1 VTSLSGWTRLPQRPR
16 LVPGLIGALRLAN
29 SSAVRSFEKRD
40 ALWRYSAVA
49 VFQILRTGVIGLTA
63 SLALIATAPSVA
75 AKPGPQGPGCDPS
88 RPAVAHY
95 AGAVA
100 APGTRASAPVPCEAF
115 VGTTSESAVVG
126 VTDSGSLF
134 YAPLLENTSPPP
146 QNTLQGPELV
156 VRSRD
161 LGATWTPLNTQSPA
175 TGGLVPPWMSIDPQ
189 TSRIWFVRTLP
200 KLCGARIDWSD
211 DEGESWQTNPSVG
224 CNAPGEL
231 AQGGEKLIEGPP
243 PAGGEKPVGY
253 PHVVYYCANGVD
265 TLASNLYCYKSLD
278 GGQTFAFTHVF
289 PDPPL
294 PPGCVERHPSRPGV
308 VGTDGVLY
316 FPTVLC
322 GALGVA
328 ISHDEGASWQFRPI
342 VDSGLQDIYTTGT
355 TVDSHGNLYFAYR
368 GPGALPY
375 LTFST
380 DGAAS
385 WSTPIM
391 VAPPGVQAVRRVAVT
406 ARRRGEVALSY
417 LGTTDGSHF
426 NGYITQ
432 SHNVL
437 TGKPRFWS
445 ASVNDPS
452 EPLVNAADSET
463 FGDRFFYGGDAIAP
477 DGTVWA
483 GFHCAKTSACPGGRV
498 GVVGRL
504 TR

>member
-1 VTSLSGWTRLPQRPR
+1 MPFHVPR
-16 LVPGLIGALRLAN
+16 MGFGVPAVWLAVIA
-29 SSAVRSFEKRD
+29 SA
-40 ALWRYSAVA
+40 
-49 VFQILRTGVIGLTA
+49 A
-63 SLALIATAPSVA
+63 SPAAARQAAPGS
-75 AKPGPQGPGCDPS
+75 GCDPS
-88 RPAVAHY
+88 RPAAAHY
-95 AGAVA
+95 AGAVP
-100 APGTRASAPVPCEAF
+100 APGTRASAPVPCQAF
-115 VGTTSESAVVG
+115 VGVTSESAVVG
-126 VTDSGSLF
+126 VTDAGSVF

-146 QNTLQGPELV
+146 QNTLQGPEFV

-161 LGATWTPLNTQSPA
+161 LGATWTPLNIRSPA
-175 TGGLVPPWMSIDPQ
+175 TGGLVPPWMSIDPR

-200 KLCGARIDWSD
+200 ALCGARIDWSGD
-211 DEGESWQTNPSVG
+211 DGEGWQTNPSVG
-224 CNAPGEL
+224 CNPPDEL
-231 AQGGEKLIEGPP
+231 AQGGEKLLEGRP
-243 PAGGEKPVGY
+243 PAGGAIPAGY

-265 TLASNLYCYKSLD
+265 IVASTLFCYRSLD

-294 PPGCVERHPSRPGV
+294 PPGCAERHRARPGV

-328 ISHDEGASWQFRPI
+328 ISRDEGATWQYRRI

-355 TVDSHGNLYFAYR
+355 TVDGHGNLFFAYR

-380 DGAAS
+380 DHGAT

-391 VAPPGVQAVRRVAVT
+391 VAAPGVQAVRRVAVT
-406 ARRRGEVALSY
+406 ARKRGDVALAY
-417 LGTTDGSHF
+417 LGTTDGAHF
-426 NGYITQ
+426 NGYITA

-452 EPLVNAADSET
+452 EPLINAADSET
-463 FGDRFFYGGDAIAP
+463 FGDRFFYGGVAIAP

-483 GFHCAKTSACPGGRV
+483 GFHCAKTAACLGQRI

-504 TR
+504 TGSKPPHTRRPSHS